1 MEKSYVKKTLTAV
14 VIILFIGI
22 AFVSSINANI
32 GKTPHIGQLNNPP
45 YTPSNPNPSNGSINV
60 SLMSSMRWTGGDPDG
75 DPVIYDVYM
84 LKWST
89 RIMQVTLVS

>member
-1 MEKSYVKKTLTAV
+1 MKKTLTTLV
-14 VIILFIGI
+14 TILFIGI

-32 GKTPHIGQLNNPP
+32 GNTTYIGQLNNPP
-45 YTPSNPNPSNGSINV
+45 YTPSIPNPSNGSINV
-60 SLMSSMRWTGGDPDG
+60 TLMSSIRWTGGDPDG
-75 DPVIYDVYM
+75 NPVIYDVYM